1 MPRKPAA
8 FEESKH
14 YNGQAT
20 AKFYPGA
27 HYYKV
32 DDEYTN
38 EDGKLITHKGQ
49 RMGGGTSLTGVM
61 AKGPGL
67 MLYPMY
73 EMRKF
78 LKQWARTNTLEDILS
93 SPYSFEDILKEGT
106 LAHTRKSD
114 RGKSVGTDAHAWVE
128 LTLRE
133 MLRVQ
138 EVKANFEQA
147 LQSGNIGQDER
158 TDFESDSQF
167 VYPDIPEVEEIAVI
181 LRRSYIE
188 VFKALK
194 PANVDDYMKLPK
206 LLFQDAEIQQALW
219 TEASMLHRSTT
230 AAKAWFELHGIYV
243 HGTEDTVYSRKLQV
257 CGKYDAD
264 ISVTCS
270 EKCNWCYLNGDEQKV
285 IDVLNEFGKDHKFTG
300 RYIADFKSTNA
311 STSAPKGIYPEY
323 LAQCG
328 VYDVAK
334 TEEFPEIVYDGH
346 LILNGSKNKITNE
359 DGSPMLNPKTKQPL
373 QPFNTHFSF
382 ERERNCAWAITLAD
396 VKEFIYDSTKEVE
409 GSA

>member
-1 MPRKPAA
+1 MPRKPAV
-8 FEESKH
+8 FEESTH
-14 YNGQAT
+14 YNGEAI
-20 AKFYPGA
+20 ARFYPGA

-32 DDEYTN
+32 DDNNYIDPLTN
-38 EDGKLITHKGQ
+38 EKRVLKGQ

-61 AKGPGL
+61 SKGQGL

-73 EMRKF
+73 EMKKF
-78 LKQWARTNTLEDILS
+78 LKQWARTNTLEDILN
-93 SPYSFEDILKEGT
+93 SPMNFEDVLKEGT

-114 RGKSVGTDAHAWVE
+114 RGKNVGTDAHAWVE
-128 LTLRE
+128 STLRE

-138 EVKANFEQA
+138 QA
-147 LQSGNIGQDER
+147 DKDELA
-158 TDFESDSQF
+158 TKPF
-167 VYPDIPEVEEIAVI
+167 VYPEIPEVEEIAVI

-206 LLFQDAEIQQALW
+206 LLFADAEIQQALW

-230 AAKAWFELHGIYV
+230 AAKAWFEIHDIFV

-270 EKCNWCYLNGDEQKV
+270 ERCNWCYLNGDEQKV
-285 IDVLNEFGKDHKFTG
+285 IDVLNEYGKDHKFTG

-334 TEEFPEIVYDGH
+334 TEEFPDIVYDGH
-346 LILNGSKNKITNE
+346 LILNGSKNKITND
-359 DGSPMLNPKTKQPL
+359 DGTPMLNPKTKEPL
-373 QPFNTHFSF
+373 RPFNTHFSF
-382 ERERNCAWAITLAD
+382 ERERNCAWAVTLSD